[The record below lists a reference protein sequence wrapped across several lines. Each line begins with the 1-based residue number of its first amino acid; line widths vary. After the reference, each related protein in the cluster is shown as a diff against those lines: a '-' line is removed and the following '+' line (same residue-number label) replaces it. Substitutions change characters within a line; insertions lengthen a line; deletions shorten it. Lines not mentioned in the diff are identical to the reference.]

1 MEALI
6 FSVYSKLCL
15 FFFFQFQTCNLP
27 MYLLSCQCYMNDFFF
42 LWHFSFKNKSINYSL
57 IKHIYK
63 LWSDK
68 KRCTIFMLFGCP
80 SANFGP
86 LLAVHL
92 TYSMIITIS
101 FNFNQKVTRSLSMR
115 LGQCI
120 WPTGKWSLNYKSS
133 SSTTMP

>member
-6 FSVYSKLCL
+6 FSIYFKLCL
-15 FFFFQFQTCNLP
+15 FFSFNFKLATFQCTYSLASVIW
-27 MYLLSCQCYMNDFFF
+27 MIFF

-63 LWSDK
+63 LESDK